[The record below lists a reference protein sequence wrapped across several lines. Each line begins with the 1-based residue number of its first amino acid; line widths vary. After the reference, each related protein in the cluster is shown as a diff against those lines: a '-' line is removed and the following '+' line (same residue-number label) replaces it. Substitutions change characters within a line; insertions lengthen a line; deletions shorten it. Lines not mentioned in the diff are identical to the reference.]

1 MPLFFLMA
9 IVNPLISHNG
19 QLVVLYVNG
28 NAITIEAILYGVAMS
43 TMIVAIILWFS
54 CYNEVMTSD
63 KFIYLSDVMTS
74 L

>member
-19 QLVVLYVNG
+19 QLVLLYVNG

-43 TMIVAIILWFS
+43 TMIVAIMLWFS

-63 KFIYLSDVMTS
+63 K
-74 L
+74 